1 MQLKLGRRIRSSKFL
16 YRKAGLAV
24 IFAALCGIA
33 FSATCH
39 AQASQEEQGAEI
51 TPQAKKPNKKGRDPR
66 AIGLLQLSPN
76 GKTTL
81 IPIAILMDGKFYDAS
96 AYKATPVPMVLESGT
111 VYEAMRTG
119 QPVGLFT
126 VNGAMH
132 SKDPASQ
139 NPWIGT
145 GSFLATGAEAPKGR
159 RKAENVPLGLDEK
172 DAPPRLNRGG
182 GTAASK
188 GSGPREPVATQSPAS
203 AGSGG
208 TSPAGAPTDKPRE
221 AKAPSSSAPSSDG
234 PPQTGQTGSK
244 QGETSPSGEQ
254 TAPTNGAKANEQNP
268 ANQPSVG
275 QAGKPPEQTSHP
287 TLRRGKPT
295 QPLPDDDQSK
305 SANDDA
311 TTKGA
316 AAAKQSGG
324 ANNVGAKN
332 TAELVPAISDV
343 AGPDPQSYTFD
354 WPKDREE
361 QRRKQMVAL
370 AASEIR
376 AYLAT
381 QAKGQIGNASEGK
394 QTPATVHKTT
404 TKQAQPV
411 IEKVQLRAFDLWGN
425 SDPILIMSA
434 EAHLPSASRSPTAKE
449 SWKEDA
455 TATAPDSANSYTIT
469 LVAKTDIY
477 GNLRKLYSGVTDKYH
492 LDVTPQL
499 ELIDA
504 VDADGDGRGE
514 LLFRETSDAGT
525 GYVIYRATADT
536 LWKMFDSLTQE

>member
-1 MQLKLGRRIRSSKFL
+1 MKLKLGRRNRSSKFL

-24 IFAALCGIA
+24 IFAALWGIA
-33 FSATCH
+33 FSSTCR

-51 TPQAKKPNKKGRDPR
+51 APQAKKPKKKGRDPR
-66 AIGLLQLSPN
+66 AIGLLQLLPN

-111 VYEAMRTG
+111 VYEAIRTG
-119 QPVGLFT
+119 KSVGLFT
-126 VNGAMH
+126 VNGAGH

-139 NPWIGT
+139 IPWIGT
-145 GSFLATGAEAPKGR
+145 GSFLATGAEAPKGN

-172 DAPPRLNRGG
+172 DAPPRLSRGG
-182 GTAASK
+182 GTDASK
-188 GSGPREPVATQSPAS
+188 GSAPSEPAPTQSPAS

-208 TSPAGAPTDKPRE
+208 TSPAGASTDKPAE
-221 AKAPSSSAPSSDG
+221 TQPPSSSAPASDR
-234 PPQTGQTGSK
+234 PPQTAQTGSK

-254 TAPTNGAKANEQNP
+254 TTPTNGAKANEQKPGNR
-268 ANQPSVG
+268 PSVG
-275 QAGKPPEQTSHP
+275 QSGKPPEETGHP

-305 SANDDA
+305 SANDA
-311 TTKGA
+311 TTKGGVA
-316 AAAKQSGG
+316 ATESGG
-324 ANNVGAKN
+324 GKNVGAEN

-343 AGPDPQSYTFD
+343 SGPDPQSYAFD
-354 WPKDREE
+354 WPKGREE
-361 QRRKQMVAL
+361 ERRKQMVAL

-376 AYLAT
+376 TYLAT
-381 QAKGQIGNASEGK
+381 QAKKQIGNASEGK

-404 TKQAQPV
+404 AKQAQPV

-434 EAHLPSASRSPTAKE
+434 EAHLPSASRSPAAKE

-455 TATAPDSANSYTIT
+455 TATAPDSATSYTIT

-492 LDVTPQL
+492 LDVTPKL

-536 LWKMFDSLTQE
+536 LWKIFDSLNQQ

>member
-1 MQLKLGRRIRSSKFL
+1 VKLKLGRRIRLSKFL

-24 IFAALCGIA
+24 IFAALWGIA
-33 FSATCH
+33 FSATCR

-51 TPQAKKPNKKGRDPR
+51 APQAKKPKKKGRDPR
-66 AIGLLQLSPN
+66 AIGLLQLLPN

-111 VYEAMRTG
+111 VYEAIRTG
-119 QPVGLFT
+119 KSVGLFT
-126 VNGAMH
+126 VTGAGH

-145 GSFLATGAEAPKGR
+145 GSFLATGAEAPKGS

-172 DAPPRLNRGG
+172 DAPPRLSRGG
-182 GTAASK
+182 GTEASK
-188 GSGPREPVATQSPAS
+188 GSAPTEPAATQSPAS

-208 TSPAGAPTDKPRE
+208 TSPAGASTDKPAG
-221 AKAPSSSAPSSDG
+221 AKPPSSSAPGSDR
-234 PPQTGQTGSK
+234 PPQTAQTGSK

-254 TAPTNGAKANEQNP
+254 TTPTNGAKANEQKP
-268 ANQPSVG
+268 GNQPSVG
-275 QAGKPPEQTSHP
+275 QSGKPPEQTGHP

-305 SANDDA
+305 SANDA
-311 TTKGA
+311 ATKGGVA
-316 AAAKQSGG
+316 ATESGDAK
-324 ANNVGAKN
+324 NVGAQN

-343 AGPDPQSYTFD
+343 SGPDPQSYAFD
-354 WPKDREE
+354 WPKGREE
-361 QRRKQMVAL
+361 ERRKQMVAL

-381 QAKGQIGNASEGK
+381 QAKKQIGSASESK

-404 TKQAQPV
+404 AKQAQPV

-434 EAHLPSASRSPTAKE
+434 EAHLPPASRSPAAKE

-455 TATAPDSANSYTIT
+455 TATAPDSASSYTIT

-492 LDVTPQL
+492 LDVTPKL

-536 LWKMFDSLTQE
+536 LWKMFDSLNQE

>member
-1 MQLKLGRRIRSSKFL
+1 MKLNLGRRIRSSKFL

-24 IFAALCGIA
+24 IFAALWGIA

-39 AQASQEEQGAEI
+39 GQASPEEQGAEI
-51 TPQAKKPNKKGRDPR
+51 TPQAKKPKKKGRDPR
-66 AIGLLQLSPN
+66 AIGLLQLPRN

-81 IPIAILMDGKFYDAS
+81 IPIAILMDGRFYDAS

-119 QPVGLFT
+119 KSVGLFT

-172 DAPPRLNRGG
+172 DAPPRLSRGG
-182 GTAASK
+182 GTDASK
-188 GSGPREPVATQSPAS
+188 ESAPSEPALTQSPAS

-208 TSPAGAPTDKPRE
+208 TSPAGAPTDKPAE
-221 AKAPSSSAPSSDG
+221 AKLPSSSAPGSDG
-234 PPQTGQTGSK
+234 RPQTGQTGSK

-254 TAPTNGAKANEQNP
+254 TTPTNGAKANEQDP
-268 ANQPSVG
+268 GNQPPVG
-275 QAGKPPEQTSHP
+275 QSSKPSEETGQPR
-287 TLRRGKPT
+287 LRRGKPT
-295 QPLPDDDQSK
+295 PPLADDDQSK
-305 SANDDA
+305 SANDA
-311 TTKGA
+311 TTKGG
-316 AAAKQSGG
+316 AAAKQSDG
-324 ANNVGAKN
+324 ANNMGAKN

-343 AGPDPQSYTFD
+343 AGPDPQSYAFD
-354 WPKDREE
+354 WPKGREE
-361 QRRKQMVAL
+361 EARKQMVAL

-381 QAKGQIGNASEGK
+381 QAKEQIGNASESRK
-394 QTPATVHKTT
+394 TPATVHKTT

-411 IEKVQLRAFDLWGN
+411 MEKVQLRAFDLWGN

-455 TATAPDSANSYTIT
+455 TATSPDSATSYTIT

-492 LDVTPQL
+492 LDVIPKL

-536 LWKMFDSLTQE
+536 LWKMFDSLNQE

>member
-1 MQLKLGRRIRSSKFL
+1 
-16 YRKAGLAV
+16 LAV
-24 IFAALCGIA
+24 IFAALWGIA
-33 FSATCH
+33 FSATCR

-51 TPQAKKPNKKGRDPR
+51 APQAKKPKKKGRDPR
-66 AIGLLQLSPN
+66 AIGLLQLLPN

-111 VYEAMRTG
+111 VYEAIRTG
-119 QPVGLFT
+119 KSVGLFT
-126 VNGAMH
+126 VNGAGH

-139 NPWIGT
+139 IPWIGT
-145 GSFLATGAEAPKGR
+145 GSFLATGAEAPKGS

-172 DAPPRLNRGG
+172 DAPPRLSRGG
-182 GTAASK
+182 GTDAPK
-188 GSGPREPVATQSPAS
+188 GSAPSEPAPTQSPAS

-208 TSPAGAPTDKPRE
+208 TSPAGASTDKPAE
-221 AKAPSSSAPSSDG
+221 TEPPSSSAPASDR
-234 PPQTGQTGSK
+234 PPQTAQTGSK

-254 TAPTNGAKANEQNP
+254 TTPTNGAKANEQKP
-268 ANQPSVG
+268 GNQPSGG
-275 QAGKPPEQTSHP
+275 QSGKPPEETGHP

-305 SANDDA
+305 SANDA
-311 TTKGA
+311 TTKGGVA
-316 AAAKQSGG
+316 ATESGG
-324 ANNVGAKN
+324 GKNVGAQN

-343 AGPDPQSYTFD
+343 SGPDPQSYAFD
-354 WPKDREE
+354 WPKGREE
-361 QRRKQMVAL
+361 ERRKQMVAL

-381 QAKGQIGNASEGK
+381 QAKKQIGNASEGK

-404 TKQAQPV
+404 AKQAQPV

-425 SDPILIMSA
+425 SDPILIMSG
-434 EAHLPSASRSPTAKE
+434 EAHLPSASRSPAAKQ

-455 TATAPDSANSYTIT
+455 TATAPDSATSYTIT

-492 LDVTPQL
+492 LDVTPKL

-514 LLFRETSDAGT
+514 LLFREISDAGT

-536 LWKMFDSLTQE
+536 LWKIFDSLNQE

>member
-1 MQLKLGRRIRSSKFL
+1 MKLKLGRRIRPSKFL

-24 IFAALCGIA
+24 IFAALWGIA
-33 FSATCH
+33 FSETCH

-51 TPQAKKPNKKGRDPR
+51 TPQAKKPKKKGRDPR
-66 AIGLLQLSPN
+66 AIGLLQLPAN

-111 VYEAMRTG
+111 VYEAMRAG
-119 QPVGLFT
+119 KSVGLFT

-145 GSFLATGAEAPKGR
+145 GSFLATGAEAPKGS
-159 RKAENVPLGLDEK
+159 RKAENVPLGMDEK
-172 DAPPRLNRGG
+172 DAPPRLSRGG
-182 GTAASK
+182 GTDASK
-188 GSGPREPVATQSPAS
+188 GSAPREPAATQSPAS
-203 AGSGG
+203 AGSG
-208 TSPAGAPTDKPRE
+208 TNPAGAPTDKPAE
-221 AKAPSSSAPSSDG
+221 AKPPSSSAPGTDG
-234 PPQTGQTGSK
+234 PPQTGRTGSK
-244 QGETSPSGEQ
+244 QGETSPSGQ
-254 TAPTNGAKANEQNP
+254 RTTPTNGGKANEQNP
-268 ANQPSVG
+268 ANPPSVE
-275 QAGKPPEQTSHP
+275 QSGKPPEQTGHP

-305 SANDDA
+305 SANEA
-311 TTKGA
+311 TTKGG

-343 AGPDPQSYTFD
+343 GGPDPQTYTFD
-354 WPKDREE
+354 WPKDREQE
-361 QRRKQMVAL
+361 RRKQMVAL
-370 AASEIR
+370 ATSEIR

-381 QAKGQIGNASEGK
+381 QAKKQIGNASEGK
-394 QTPATVHKTT
+394 QTPATVQKTT
-404 TKQAQPV
+404 TKRAQPV

-434 EAHLPSASRSPTAKE
+434 EAHLPSASRNPTTQE

-455 TATAPDSANSYTIT
+455 TATGPDSAASYTIT

-492 LDVTPQL
+492 LDVTPKL

-536 LWKMFDSLTQE
+536 LWKMFDSLNQE

>member
-1 MQLKLGRRIRSSKFL
+1 VKLKLARRNRSSKFL

-24 IFAALCGIA
+24 IFAALWGIA
-33 FSATCH
+33 FSATCR

-51 TPQAKKPNKKGRDPR
+51 APQAKKPKKKGRDPR
-66 AIGLLQLSPN
+66 AIGLLQLLPN

-111 VYEAMRTG
+111 VYEAIRTG
-119 QPVGLFT
+119 KSVGLFT
-126 VNGAMH
+126 VNGAGH

-139 NPWIGT
+139 IPWIGT
-145 GSFLATGAEAPKGR
+145 GSFLATGAEAPKGS

-172 DAPPRLNRGG
+172 DAPPRLSRGG
-182 GTAASK
+182 GTDAPK
-188 GSGPREPVATQSPAS
+188 GSAPSEPAPTQSPAS

-208 TSPAGAPTDKPRE
+208 TSPAGASTDKPAE
-221 AKAPSSSAPSSDG
+221 TEPPSSSAPASDR
-234 PPQTGQTGSK
+234 PPQTAQTGSK

-254 TAPTNGAKANEQNP
+254 TTPTNGAKANEQKP
-268 ANQPSVG
+268 GNQPSGG
-275 QAGKPPEQTSHP
+275 QSGKPPEETGHP

-305 SANDDA
+305 SANDA
-311 TTKGA
+311 TTKGGVA
-316 AAAKQSGG
+316 ATESGG
-324 ANNVGAKN
+324 GKNVGAQN

-343 AGPDPQSYTFD
+343 SGPDPQSYAFD
-354 WPKDREE
+354 WPKGREE
-361 QRRKQMVAL
+361 ERRKQMVAL

-381 QAKGQIGNASEGK
+381 QAKKQIGNASEGK

-404 TKQAQPV
+404 AKQAQPV

-434 EAHLPSASRSPTAKE
+434 EAHLPSASRSPAAKQ

-455 TATAPDSANSYTIT
+455 TATAPDSATSYTIT
-469 LVAKTDIY
+469 LIAKTDIY
-477 GNLRKLYSGVTDKYH
+477 GNLLKLYSGVTDKYH
-492 LDVTPQL
+492 LDVTPKL

-536 LWKMFDSLTQE
+536 LWKIFDSLNQE

>member
-1 MQLKLGRRIRSSKFL
+1 MKLKLGIRIRSSKFL

-24 IFAALCGIA
+24 IFGALWGIA
-33 FSATCH
+33 FSATCQ

-51 TPQAKKPNKKGRDPR
+51 TPQAQKAKKKGRDPR
-66 AIGLLQLSPN
+66 AIGLLQLPAN

-111 VYEAMRTG
+111 VYEAMRAG
-119 QPVGLFT
+119 KSVGLFT
-126 VNGAMH
+126 VNGALH

-145 GSFLATGAEAPKGR
+145 GSFLATGAEAPKGK

-172 DAPPRLNRGG
+172 DAPPRLSRGG
-182 GTAASK
+182 GSDASK
-188 GSGPREPVATQSPAS
+188 GSAPSEPAATQSPAS
-203 AGSGG
+203 SGPG
-208 TSPAGAPTDKPRE
+208 VTSPAGTPTDKPAE
-221 AKAPSSSAPSSDG
+221 VQLPASTAPGSDG

-244 QGETSPSGEQ
+244 QGESSPSGEQ
-254 TAPTNGAKANEQNP
+254 TTPTNGAKANEPNP
-268 ANQPSVG
+268 GNQPPVG
-275 QAGKPPEQTSHP
+275 QSGKPPEEAGHP
-287 TLRRGKPT
+287 ILRRGKPT
-295 QPLPDDDQSK
+295 QPLPDDDPSK
-305 SANDDA
+305 SANDA
-311 TTKGA
+311 TTKA
-316 AAAKQSGG
+316 SAAAKASDG
-324 ANNVGAKN
+324 ANKVGAKN
-332 TAELVPAISDV
+332 TAELLPAISDV
-343 AGPDPQSYTFD
+343 AGPDPQSYAFD
-354 WPKDREE
+354 WPKGREE
-361 QRRKQMVAL
+361 EQRKQMVAL

-376 AYLAT
+376 GYLAT
-381 QAKGQIGNASEGK
+381 QAKEQIGSATEGRK
-394 QTPATVHKTT
+394 TPATVHKTT
-404 TKQAQPV
+404 PKPAPPV
-411 IEKVQLRAFDLWGN
+411 MEKVQLRAFDLWGN

-434 EAHLPSASRSPTAKE
+434 EAHLPSSSRSPSAKE

-455 TATAPDSANSYTIT
+455 TATAPDSAPSYTIT

-492 LDVTPQL
+492 LDVIPRL

-536 LWKMFDSLTQE
+536 LWKMFDSLNQE

>member
-1 MQLKLGRRIRSSKFL
+1 VKLNLGRRIRSSKFL

-24 IFAALCGIA
+24 IFALWGIA

-39 AQASQEEQGAEI
+39 GQASPEEQSAEI
-51 TPQAKKPNKKGRDPR
+51 TPQAKKPKKKGRDPR
-66 AIGLLQLSPN
+66 AIGLLQLLPN

-119 QPVGLFT
+119 ESVGLFT
-126 VNGAMH
+126 VSGAMH

-145 GSFLATGAEAPKGR
+145 GSFLPTGAEAPKGG

-172 DAPPRLNRGG
+172 DAPPRLSRGG
-182 GTAASK
+182 GTDASK
-188 GSGPREPVATQSPAS
+188 GSAPSEPAATQSPAS

-208 TSPAGAPTDKPRE
+208 TSPAGGPTDKPR
-221 AKAPSSSAPSSDG
+221 AKAPSSSAAGSDG

-244 QGETSPSGEQ
+244 QGEASPAGEP
-254 TAPTNGAKANEQNP
+254 TTPTNSAKANDESRGG
-268 ANQPSVG
+268 QPSVG
-275 QAGKPPEQTSHP
+275 QSGKPPEETDHP

-295 QPLPDDDQSK
+295 QPLPDDDQGK
-305 SANDDA
+305 SANDRPA
-311 TTKGA
+311 KAGV
-316 AAAKQSGG
+316 AAKQSGG
-324 ANNVGAKN
+324 PKNVDTPN

-343 AGPDPQSYTFD
+343 AGPDPHSYAFD
-354 WPKDREE
+354 WPEGREE
-361 QRRKQMVAL
+361 ERRKQMVAL
-370 AASEIR
+370 AASEIH
-376 AYLAT
+376 AYLAK
-381 QAKGQIGNASEGK
+381 QGKEQIGNPSAGK
-394 QTPATVHKTT
+394 QTPATVHKMT
-404 TKQAQPV
+404 TKQVQPV
-411 IEKVQLRAFDLWGN
+411 MEKVQLRAFDLWGN
-425 SDPILIMSA
+425 NDPILIMSA
-434 EAHLPSASRSPTAKE
+434 EAHLPSASRSPTVKQ

-455 TATAPDSANSYTIT
+455 TAAAPDSGISYTIT

-499 ELIDA
+499 QLIDA

-536 LWKMFDSLTQE
+536 LWKMFDSFNQE

>member
-1 MQLKLGRRIRSSKFL
+1 
-16 YRKAGLAV
+16 LAV
-24 IFAALCGIA
+24 IFAVLWGIG

-51 TPQAKKPNKKGRDPR
+51 TPQAKKPKKKGRDPR
-66 AIGLLQLSPN
+66 AIGLLQLPPN

-81 IPIAILMDGKFYDAS
+81 IPIAILIDGKFYDAS
-96 AYKATPVPMVLESGT
+96 AYKATPVPLVLESGT

-119 QPVGLFT
+119 KSVGLFT

-172 DAPPRLNRGG
+172 DAPPRLSRGG
-182 GTAASK
+182 GTDASK
-188 GSGPREPVATQSPAS
+188 GSAPSESAATQSPAAP
-203 AGSGG
+203 AGSAG
-208 TSPAGAPTDKPRE
+208 TSPAGAPTDKPAE
-221 AKAPSSSAPSSDG
+221 AKPPSSSAPGSEG
-234 PPQTGQTGSK
+234 PPPTGQTGSK
-244 QGETSPSGEQ
+244 QGETSPEQ
-254 TAPTNGAKANEQNP
+254 TTPTNGTKANEQNP
-268 ANQPSVG
+268 GNHPSVG
-275 QAGKPPEQTSHP
+275 QSGKPPEETGHP

-305 SANDDA
+305 LANDA
-311 TTKGA
+311 RSKEGA
-316 AAAKQSGG
+316 AAKPSGG
-324 ANNVGAKN
+324 AKNLSAKN

-343 AGPDPQSYTFD
+343 AGPDPQSYAFD

-361 QRRKQMVAL
+361 ERRKQMLAL

-381 QAKGQIGNASEGK
+381 QAKEQIGNASQGK
-394 QTPATVHKTT
+394 QTPARVHKTT
-404 TKQAQPV
+404 TKQVQPV

-434 EAHLPSASRSPTAKE
+434 EAHLPSTSRSPTAKE
-449 SWKEDA
+449 SWQEDA
-455 TATAPDSANSYTIT
+455 TATAPDSTTSCTIT

-477 GNLRKLYSGVTDKYH
+477 GDLRKLYSGVADKYH
-492 LDVTPQL
+492 LDVTPKL

-536 LWKMFDSLTQE
+536 LWKMFDSLHQE

>member
-1 MQLKLGRRIRSSKFL
+1 VKLKSGRTIRSSKFL

-24 IFAALCGIA
+24 IFAALWGIA

-51 TPQAKKPNKKGRDPR
+51 APQAKKPKKKGRDPR
-66 AIGLLQLSPN
+66 AIGLLQLLPN

-96 AYKATPVPMVLESGT
+96 AYKAAPVPMVLESGT
-111 VYEAMRTG
+111 VYEAIRTG
-119 QPVGLFT
+119 QSVGLFT

-132 SKDPASQ
+132 SNDPASQ

-145 GSFLATGAEAPKGR
+145 GSFLAAGAEAPKGS

-172 DAPPRLNRGG
+172 DAPPRLSRGG
-182 GTAASK
+182 GTDRSK
-188 GSGPREPVATQSPAS
+188 GSAPTEPAATQSPAS

-208 TSPAGAPTDKPRE
+208 TSPAGAPTDKPQE
-221 AKAPSSSAPSSDG
+221 AKPPASSAPGSER
-234 PPQTGQTGSK
+234 PPQTAPTGS
-244 QGETSPSGEQ
+244 QPGETSPSGEQ
-254 TAPTNGAKANEQNP
+254 TTRTNGAQANEQKP
-268 ANQPSVG
+268 GNQPAVG
-275 QAGKPPEQTSHP
+275 QSGKPPEEPAHP
-287 TLRRGKPT
+287 SLRRGKPT

-305 SANDDA
+305 SANDA
-311 TTKGA
+311 TTKGGVA
-316 AAAKQSGG
+316 ANESGG
-324 ANNVGAKN
+324 AKNVGAQN
-332 TAELVPAISDV
+332 PAELVPAISDV
-343 AGPDPQSYTFD
+343 AGPDPQSYAFD
-354 WPKDREE
+354 WPKGREE
-361 QRRKQMVAL
+361 ERRKQMVAL
-370 AASEIR
+370 AAGEIR

-381 QAKGQIGNASEGK
+381 QAKKQIGNAAQGK

-404 TKQAQPV
+404 AKQAQPV

-434 EAHLPSASRSPTAKE
+434 EAHLLSASRSPAAKQ

-455 TATAPDSANSYTIT
+455 TATSPDSATSYTIT
-469 LVAKTDIY
+469 LVARADIY

-492 LDVTPQL
+492 LDVTPKL

-536 LWKMFDSLTQE
+536 LWKMFDSLNQE

>member
-1 MQLKLGRRIRSSKFL
+1 MKLKLGRRISSSKFL

-24 IFAALCGIA
+24 IFAALWGIA
-33 FSATCH
+33 LSATCH

-51 TPQAKKPNKKGRDPR
+51 APQAKKPKKKGRDPR
-66 AIGLLQLSPN
+66 AIGLLQLLPN

-81 IPIAILMDGKFYDAS
+81 IPIAILIDGKFYDAS

-119 QPVGLFT
+119 KSVGLFT
-126 VNGAMH
+126 VNGAGH

-139 NPWIGT
+139 NPWIGI
-145 GSFLATGAEAPKGR
+145 GSFLATGAEAPKGS

-172 DAPPRLNRGG
+172 DAPPRLSRGG
-182 GTAASK
+182 GADASK
-188 GSGPREPVATQSPAS
+188 GSAPTEPAATQSPAS
-203 AGSGG
+203 DGSGG
-208 TSPAGAPTDKPRE
+208 TSPAGASADKPRG
-221 AKAPSSSAPSSDG
+221 AQPPASSAPASDR
-234 PPQTGQTGSK
+234 PPQTAQTGSK
-244 QGETSPSGEQ
+244 QGETSPSDGQ
-254 TAPTNGAKANEQNP
+254 TAPTNGAKANEQKP
-268 ANQPSVG
+268 GNQPSVG
-275 QAGKPPEQTSHP
+275 QSGKPPEEASHP

-305 SANDDA
+305 SANDAKTQGGVAA
-311 TTKGA
+311 TE
-316 AAAKQSGG
+316 SGG
-324 ANNVGAKN
+324 AKNVGTQN
-332 TAELVPAISDV
+332 TADLVPAISDV
-343 AGPDPQSYTFD
+343 SGPDPQSYAFD
-354 WPKDREE
+354 WPKGREE
-361 QRRKQMVAL
+361 ERRQQMVAL

-381 QAKGQIGNASEGK
+381 QAKKQIGNASESK
-394 QTPATVHKTT
+394 HAPATVHKTT
-404 TKQAQPV
+404 AKQAQPV

-434 EAHLPSASRSPTAKE
+434 EAHLPSASKSPAAKQ

-455 TATAPDSANSYTIT
+455 TAPAPDSATSYTIT

-492 LDVTPQL
+492 LDLTPKL

-536 LWKMFDSLTQE
+536 LWKMFDSLNQE

>member
-1 MQLKLGRRIRSSKFL
+1 
-16 YRKAGLAV
+16 LAV

-39 AQASQEEQGAEI
+39 GQASQQEQGAEI
-51 TPQAKKPNKKGRDPR
+51 TPQAKQPKKKGRDPR
-66 AIGLLQLSPN
+66 AIGLLQLPPN

-119 QPVGLFT
+119 KSVGLFT

-145 GSFLATGAEAPKGR
+145 GSFLPTGAEAPKGR

-172 DAPPRLNRGG
+172 DAPPRLSRGG
-182 GTAASK
+182 GTDASK
-188 GSGPREPVATQSPAS
+188 GSAPSEPAATQSPAS
-203 AGSGG
+203 AGSGK
-208 TSPAGAPTDKPRE
+208 SPAGAPTDKPRE
-221 AKAPSSSAPSSDG
+221 AKPPSSSAPGSDA

-244 QGETSPSGEQ
+244 QGEASPSGEP
-254 TAPTNGAKANEQNP
+254 TTPTNGAKANEQN
-268 ANQPSVG
+268 AGNQPSVG
-275 QAGKPPEQTSHP
+275 QSGKPPEETGHP

-305 SANDDA
+305 SANDA
-311 TTKGA
+311 PAQGG

-324 ANNVGAKN
+324 AKNVGAKN

-343 AGPDPQSYTFD
+343 AGPDPQSYAFD
-354 WPKDREE
+354 WPEGREQE
-361 QRRKQMVAL
+361 RHKQMVAL
-370 AASEIR
+370 AATEIR

-381 QAKGQIGNASEGK
+381 QAKGQIGNASEGR

-404 TKQAQPV
+404 TKPVQPV
-411 IEKVQLRAFDLWGN
+411 LEKVQLRAFDLWGN
-425 SDPILIMSA
+425 NDPILIMSA
-434 EAHLPSASRSPTAKE
+434 EAHLPSASRSPTARQ

-455 TATAPDSANSYTIT
+455 TATAPDSATSYTIT

-536 LWKMFDSLTQE
+536 LWKMFDSLNQE

>member
-1 MQLKLGRRIRSSKFL
+1 MKMKLGRRIRSSKFL

-24 IFAALCGIA
+24 IFGALWGIA

-51 TPQAKKPNKKGRDPR
+51 TPQAQKAKKKGRDPR
-66 AIGLLQLSPN
+66 AIALLQLPPN

-81 IPIAILMDGKFYDAS
+81 IPIAILIDGKFYDAS
-96 AYKATPVPMVLESGT
+96 AYKATPVPMLLESGT

-119 QPVGLFT
+119 KSVGLFT

-139 NPWIGT
+139 NPWLGT

-172 DAPPRLNRGG
+172 DAPPRLSRGG
-182 GTAASK
+182 GTDASK
-188 GSGPREPVATQSPAS
+188 GSAPNEPALTQSPAS

-208 TSPAGAPTDKPRE
+208 TSPAGAPTDKPAE
-221 AKAPSSSAPSSDG
+221 AKLPSSSAPGSDG

-254 TAPTNGAKANEQNP
+254 TTPTNGAKANEQNP
-268 ANQPSVG
+268 GNQPPVG
-275 QAGKPPEQTSHP
+275 QSGKPSEETGQPR
-287 TLRRGKPT
+287 LRRGKPT
-295 QPLPDDDQSK
+295 PPLPDDDQSK
-305 SANDDA
+305 SRNDA
-311 TTKGA
+311 TTKGG
-316 AAAKQSGG
+316 AAAKQSEG
-324 ANNVGAKN
+324 ANNVGAKD

-343 AGPDPQSYTFD
+343 AGPDPQSYAFD
-354 WPKDREE
+354 WPKGREE
-361 QRRKQMVAL
+361 EQRKQMVAL

-381 QAKGQIGNASEGK
+381 RAKEQIGNASESRK
-394 QTPATVHKTT
+394 TPATVHKTT

-411 IEKVQLRAFDLWGN
+411 MEKVQLRAFDLWGN

-455 TATAPDSANSYTIT
+455 TATAPDSATSYTIT

-492 LDVTPQL
+492 LDVIPKL

-536 LWKMFDSLTQE
+536 LWKMFDSLNQE

>member
-1 MQLKLGRRIRSSKFL
+1 VKLKFARRISSSKFL

-24 IFAALCGIA
+24 IFAALWGIA

-51 TPQAKKPNKKGRDPR
+51 APQAKKPKKKGRDPR
-66 AIGLLQLSPN
+66 AIGLLQLLPN

-111 VYEAMRTG
+111 VYEAIRTG
-119 QPVGLFT
+119 KSVGLFT
-126 VNGAMH
+126 VNGAGH

-145 GSFLATGAEAPKGR
+145 GSFLASGAEAPKGS

-172 DAPPRLNRGG
+172 DAPPRLSRGG
-182 GTAASK
+182 GTDASK
-188 GSGPREPVATQSPAS
+188 GSAPTEPAATQSPAS

-208 TSPAGAPTDKPRE
+208 TSPAGASTDKPAG
-221 AKAPSSSAPSSDG
+221 AKPPASSAPASDR
-234 PPQTGQTGSK
+234 PPQTAQTGSK
-244 QGETSPSGEQ
+244 QGETSPSG
-254 TAPTNGAKANEQNP
+254 TTPTNGAKANEQKSG
-268 ANQPSVG
+268 NQPSVE
-275 QAGKPPEQTSHP
+275 QSGKPPEQTSHP

-305 SANDDA
+305 SANDA
-311 TTKGA
+311 TTKGSVA
-316 AAAKQSGG
+316 ATESGG
-324 ANNVGAKN
+324 ANNVGTQN

-343 AGPDPQSYTFD
+343 SGPDPQSYAFD
-354 WPKDREE
+354 WPKGREE
-361 QRRKQMVAL
+361 EQRKQMVAL

-381 QAKGQIGNASEGK
+381 QAKKQIGNASESK
-394 QTPATVHKTT
+394 RAPATVHKTT
-404 TKQAQPV
+404 AKQAQPV

-434 EAHLPSASRSPTAKE
+434 EAHLPSASRSPAAKQ

-455 TATAPDSANSYTIT
+455 TATAPDSATSYTIT

-492 LDVTPQL
+492 LDVTPKL

-536 LWKMFDSLTQE
+536 LWKIFDSLQK

>member
-1 MQLKLGRRIRSSKFL
+1 MKMKLGRRIRSSKFL

-24 IFAALCGIA
+24 IFGALWGIA

-51 TPQAKKPNKKGRDPR
+51 TPQAQKAKKKGRDPR
-66 AIGLLQLSPN
+66 AIALLQLPPN

-81 IPIAILMDGKFYDAS
+81 IPIAILIDGKFYDAS
-96 AYKATPVPMVLESGT
+96 AYKATPVPMLLESGT

-119 QPVGLFT
+119 KSVGLFT

-139 NPWIGT
+139 NPWLGT

-172 DAPPRLNRGG
+172 DAPPRLSRGG
-182 GTAASK
+182 GTDASK
-188 GSGPREPVATQSPAS
+188 GSAPNEPALTQSPAS

-208 TSPAGAPTDKPRE
+208 TSPAGAPTDKPAE
-221 AKAPSSSAPSSDG
+221 AKLPSSSAPGSDG

-244 QGETSPSGEQ
+244 QGETSPSVEQ
-254 TAPTNGAKANEQNP
+254 TTPTNGAKANEQNP
-268 ANQPSVG
+268 GNQPPVG
-275 QAGKPPEQTSHP
+275 QSGKPSEETGQPR
-287 TLRRGKPT
+287 LRRGKPT
-295 QPLPDDDQSK
+295 PPLPDDDQSK
-305 SANDDA
+305 SRNDA
-311 TTKGA
+311 TTKGG
-316 AAAKQSGG
+316 AAAKQSEG
-324 ANNVGAKN
+324 ANNVGAKD

-343 AGPDPQSYTFD
+343 AGPDPQSYAFD
-354 WPKDREE
+354 WPKGREE
-361 QRRKQMVAL
+361 EQRKQMVAL

-381 QAKGQIGNASEGK
+381 RAKEQIGNASESRK
-394 QTPATVHKTT
+394 TPATVHKTT

-411 IEKVQLRAFDLWGN
+411 MEKVQLRAFDLWGN

-434 EAHLPSASRSPTAKE
+434 EAHLPSASRRPTAKE

-455 TATAPDSANSYTIT
+455 TATAPDSATSYTIT

-492 LDVTPQL
+492 LDVIPKL

-536 LWKMFDSLTQE
+536 LWKMFDSLNQE

>member
-1 MQLKLGRRIRSSKFL
+1 MKLKLGRKIRSPKFL

-24 IFAALCGIA
+24 IFGALWGIA

-51 TPQAKKPNKKGRDPR
+51 TPQAKKAKKKGRDPR
-66 AIGLLQLSPN
+66 AIALLQLPPN

-81 IPIAILMDGKFYDAS
+81 IPIAILIDGKFYDAS

-119 QPVGLFT
+119 KSVGLFT

-145 GSFLATGAEAPKGR
+145 GSFLATGSEAPKGS

-172 DAPPRLNRGG
+172 DAPPRLSRGG
-182 GTAASK
+182 GTGASK
-188 GSGPREPVATQSPAS
+188 GSAPREPAATQSPAS
-203 AGSGG
+203 AGSG
-208 TSPAGAPTDKPRE
+208 TSPAAAPTDKPAE
-221 AKAPSSSAPSSDG
+221 AKPPSSSAPGTDG

-244 QGETSPSGEQ
+244 QGETSPSGQ
-254 TAPTNGAKANEQNP
+254 HTTPTNGGKANEQNP
-268 ANQPSVG
+268 ANPPSVE
-275 QAGKPPEQTSHP
+275 QSGKPPEQTGHP

-305 SANDDA
+305 SANDA
-311 TTKGA
+311 TTKGG

-343 AGPDPQSYTFD
+343 AGPDPQSYAFD
-354 WPKDREE
+354 WPKGREE
-361 QRRKQMVAL
+361 ERRKQMVAL

-381 QAKGQIGNASEGK
+381 QAKEQIGNASEGK
-394 QTPATVHKTT
+394 QTPATVQKTT
-404 TKQAQPV
+404 TKRAQPV
-411 IEKVQLRAFDLWGN
+411 IEKVQFRAFDLWGN

-434 EAHLPSASRSPTAKE
+434 EAHLPSASTA
-449 SWKEDA
+449 SM
-455 TATAPDSANSYTIT
+455 SS
-469 LVAKTDIY
+469 
-477 GNLRKLYSGVTDKYH
+477 NLG
-492 LDVTPQL
+492 
-499 ELIDA
+499 
-504 VDADGDGRGE
+504 
-514 LLFRETSDAGT
+514 FTS
-525 GYVIYRATADT
+525 
-536 LWKMFDSLTQE
+536 K

>member
-1 MQLKLGRRIRSSKFL
+1 VKLKLARRNRSSKFL

-24 IFAALCGIA
+24 IFAALWGIA
-33 FSATCH
+33 FSATCR

-51 TPQAKKPNKKGRDPR
+51 APQAKKPKKKGRDPR
-66 AIGLLQLSPN
+66 AIGLLQLLPN

-111 VYEAMRTG
+111 VYEAIRTG
-119 QPVGLFT
+119 KSVGLFT
-126 VNGAMH
+126 VNGAGH

-139 NPWIGT
+139 IPWIGT
-145 GSFLATGAEAPKGR
+145 GSFLATGAEAPKGS

-172 DAPPRLNRGG
+172 DAPPRLSRGG
-182 GTAASK
+182 GTDAPK
-188 GSGPREPVATQSPAS
+188 GSAPSEPAPTQSPAS

-208 TSPAGAPTDKPRE
+208 TSPAGASTDKPAE
-221 AKAPSSSAPSSDG
+221 TEPPSSSAPASDR
-234 PPQTGQTGSK
+234 PPQTAQTGSK

-254 TAPTNGAKANEQNP
+254 TTPTNGAKANEQKP
-268 ANQPSVG
+268 GNQPSGG
-275 QAGKPPEQTSHP
+275 QSGKPPEETGHP

-305 SANDDA
+305 SANDA
-311 TTKGA
+311 TTKGGVA
-316 AAAKQSGG
+316 ATESGG
-324 ANNVGAKN
+324 GKNVGAQN

-343 AGPDPQSYTFD
+343 SGPDPQSYAFD
-354 WPKDREE
+354 WPKGREE
-361 QRRKQMVAL
+361 ERRKQMVAL

-381 QAKGQIGNASEGK
+381 QAKKQIGNASEGK

-404 TKQAQPV
+404 AKQAQPV

-434 EAHLPSASRSPTAKE
+434 EAHLPSASRSPAAKQ

-455 TATAPDSANSYTIT
+455 TATAPDSATSYTIT
-469 LVAKTDIY
+469 LIAKTDIY

-492 LDVTPQL
+492 LDVTPKL

-536 LWKMFDSLTQE
+536 LWKIFDSLNQE

>member
-1 MQLKLGRRIRSSKFL
+1 VKLTLGRRIRSSKFL

-24 IFAALCGIA
+24 IFATFLGVA

-51 TPQAKKPNKKGRDPR
+51 TPQAKKPKKKGRDPR
-66 AIGLLQLSPN
+66 AIGLLQLLPN

-119 QPVGLFT
+119 KSVGLFT
-126 VNGAMH
+126 VHGATH
-132 SKDPASQ
+132 SKDPASP

-145 GSFLATGAEAPKGR
+145 GIFLATGAEVPKGS

-172 DAPPRLNRGG
+172 DAPPRLSRGG
-182 GTAASK
+182 GTDALK
-188 GSGPREPVATQSPAS
+188 GSAPSEPAAAQSPAS
-203 AGSGG
+203 APSGG
-208 TSPAGAPTDKPRE
+208 TSPAGAPTDKPAD
-221 AKAPSSSAPSSDG
+221 AKPPASSVPGSDG
-234 PPQTGQTGSK
+234 PPQTAQTGSK
-244 QGETSPSGEQ
+244 QGQTSPSGEQ
-254 TAPTNGAKANEQNP
+254 TPATNGAKVNEQKP
-268 ANQPSVG
+268 GNQPSGG
-275 QAGKPPEQTSHP
+275 QSGKPPEETAHP

-305 SANDDA
+305 SANDAKTQGGVAA
-311 TTKGA
+311 TE
-316 AAAKQSGG
+316 SGG
-324 ANNVGAKN
+324 AKNVGTQN

-343 AGPDPQSYTFD
+343 SGPDPQSYAFD
-354 WPKDREE
+354 WPKGREE
-361 QRRKQMVAL
+361 ERRKQMLAL
-370 AASEIR
+370 AAGEIR

-381 QAKGQIGNASEGK
+381 QAKKQIGNASEGK
-394 QTPATVHKTT
+394 QTPATVHKTAA
-404 TKQAQPV
+404 KQAQPV

-434 EAHLPSASRSPTAKE
+434 EAHLPPAPRSTAAKE

-455 TATAPDSANSYTIT
+455 TAVAPDSATSYSIA

-492 LDVTPQL
+492 LDVTPKL

-536 LWKMFDSLTQE
+536 LWKMFDSLNQE

>member
-1 MQLKLGRRIRSSKFL
+1 VKLKLGRRIRSSKFL

-24 IFAALCGIA
+24 IFWTLWGIA
-33 FSATCH
+33 LSATCH

-51 TPQAKKPNKKGRDPR
+51 TPQAKKPKKKGRDPR
-66 AIGLLQLSPN
+66 AIGLLQLPPN

-81 IPIAILMDGKFYDAS
+81 IPVAILIDGKFYDAS

-119 QPVGLFT
+119 KSVGLFT
-126 VNGAMH
+126 VNGALH

-139 NPWIGT
+139 NPWIGE

-172 DAPPRLNRGG
+172 DAPPRLSRGG
-182 GTAASK
+182 ETDASK
-188 GSGPREPVATQSPAS
+188 GSAPTEPAASQSPAS
-203 AGSGG
+203 AGSGS
-208 TSPAGAPTDKPRE
+208 TSPAGAGTDKPAE
-221 AKAPSSSAPSSDG
+221 AKVPSSSPPGSDE
-234 PPQTGQTGSK
+234 PPQTGQAESK
-244 QGETSPSGEQ
+244 QRQTSPSGEP
-254 TAPTNGAKANEQNP
+254 TTPTNGDKAKEPNP
-268 ANQPSVG
+268 DNQPAVG
-275 QAGKPPEQTSHP
+275 QSGKPPEQMAHP

-305 SANDDA
+305 SANDRR
-311 TTKGA
+311 TKGDS
-316 AAAKQSGG
+316 AAKQNSG
-324 ANNVGAKN
+324 AKNVGPKN

-343 AGPDPQSYTFD
+343 TGPDPQSYAFD
-354 WPKDREE
+354 WPKGREE
-361 QRRKQMVAL
+361 ERRKQMVAL

-381 QAKGQIGNASEGK
+381 QAKEQIGNASAGK
-394 QTPATVHKTT
+394 QAPATVHKTT
-404 TKQAQPV
+404 TKQLQPV
-411 IEKVQLRAFDLWGN
+411 MEKVQLRAFDLWGN

-434 EAHLPSASRSPTAKE
+434 DAHLGSAPTSPAVKE
-449 SWKEDA
+449 SWREDS
-455 TATAPDSANSYTIT
+455 TATGPDSAPSYTIT

-492 LDVTPQL
+492 LDVTPRL

-525 GYVIYRATADT
+525 GYVIYRATADR
-536 LWKMFDSLTQE
+536 LWKMFDSLNQE

>member
-1 MQLKLGRRIRSSKFL
+1 VKLTLARTIRSSKFL

-24 IFAALCGIA
+24 IFAALWGIA
-33 FSATCH
+33 FSATCL

-51 TPQAKKPNKKGRDPR
+51 TPQAKKPKKKGRDPR
-66 AIGLLQLSPN
+66 AIGLLQLPPN

-81 IPIAILMDGKFYDAS
+81 IPIAILIDGKFYDAS

-119 QPVGLFT
+119 KPVGLFT
-126 VNGAMH
+126 VNGALH
-132 SKDPASQ
+132 SKNPASPT
-139 NPWIGT
+139 PWIGE

-182 GTAASK
+182 GSDRSK
-188 GSGPREPVATQSPAS
+188 GSAPSETPATEGPAS

-208 TSPAGAPTDKPRE
+208 RSPAGTGTDQPAE
-221 AKAPSSSAPSSDG
+221 AKPPSSSAPGSDG
-234 PPQTGQTGSK
+234 SPQTGQTGSK
-244 QGETSPSGEQ
+244 PEQTSPSGEP
-254 TAPTNGAKANEQNP
+254 TTPTNGAQANEQNP
-268 ANQPSVG
+268 DNRPSVG
-275 QAGKPPEQTSHP
+275 QSGKPPDEMGHP

-305 SANDDA
+305 SANYA
-311 TTKGA
+311 RTKGDT
-316 AAAKQSGG
+316 AAKQSGD
-324 ANNVGAKN
+324 AKNIGAKN
-332 TAELVPAISDV
+332 PAELVPAISDV
-343 AGPDPQSYTFD
+343 AGPDPQSYAFD
-354 WPKDREE
+354 WPKGREE
-361 QRRKQMVAL
+361 ERRKQMVAL

-376 AYLAT
+376 GYLAT
-381 QAKGQIGNASEGK
+381 QAKEQIGHAPAGK
-394 QTPATVHKTT
+394 QAPATVHKTT
-404 TKQAQPV
+404 TKPVQPV
-411 IEKVQLRAFDLWGN
+411 MEKVQLRAFDLWGT

-434 EAHLPSASRSPTAKE
+434 ETHLPATSRSPAAQK

-455 TATAPDSANSYTIT
+455 TATAPDSATSYTIT

-477 GNLRKLYSGVTDKYH
+477 GNLRTLYSGVTDKDH
-492 LDVTPQL
+492 LDVTPRL

-536 LWKMFDSLTQE
+536 LWKLFDSLNQE

>member
-1 MQLKLGRRIRSSKFL
+1 MKLKLGRRIRPSKFL
-16 YRKAGLAV
+16 YRKAGWAV
-24 IFAALCGIA
+24 IFAALWGIA

-51 TPQAKKPNKKGRDPR
+51 TPQAKKPKKKGRDPR

-119 QPVGLFT
+119 QSVGLFT

-159 RKAENVPLGLDEK
+159 RKAESVPLGLDEK
-172 DAPPRLNRGG
+172 DAPPRLSRGG
-182 GTAASK
+182 GTDASK
-188 GSGPREPVATQSPAS
+188 GSAPSEPAAPQSPAS

-208 TSPAGAPTDKPRE
+208 TSPAGAPTDKPAE
-221 AKAPSSSAPSSDG
+221 AQPPPSSAPGSDG

-254 TAPTNGAKANEQNP
+254 TTPTKGAKANEQNP
-268 ANQPSVG
+268 GNQPSVG
-275 QAGKPPEQTSHP
+275 QSGKPPEETGHP

-295 QPLPDDDQSK
+295 QPLPDDQRK
-305 SANDDA
+305 SANDA
-311 TTKGA
+311 RTKGGA
-316 AAAKQSGG
+316 AAHESGG

-343 AGPDPQSYTFD
+343 AGPDPQSYAFD
-354 WPKDREE
+354 WPKGREE
-361 QRRKQMVAL
+361 ERRKQMMAL

-381 QAKGQIGNASEGK
+381 QAKEQIGNASEGK

-404 TKQAQPV
+404 TKQVQPV

-434 EAHLPSASRSPTAKE
+434 EGHLPSASGSPAAKQ
-449 SWKEDA
+449 SRKQDA
-455 TATAPDSANSYTIT
+455 TAAAPDSAASYTIT

-492 LDVTPQL
+492 LDVTPKL

-514 LLFRETSDAGT
+514 LLFRETSEAGT

-536 LWKMFDSLTQE
+536 LWKMFDSLNQE

>member
-1 MQLKLGRRIRSSKFL
+1 VKLKLARRNRSSKFL

-24 IFAALCGIA
+24 IFAALWGIA
-33 FSATCH
+33 FSATCR

-51 TPQAKKPNKKGRDPR
+51 APQAKKPKKKGRDPR
-66 AIGLLQLSPN
+66 AIGLLQLLPN

-111 VYEAMRTG
+111 VYEAIRTG
-119 QPVGLFT
+119 KSVGLFT
-126 VNGAMH
+126 VNGAGH

-139 NPWIGT
+139 IPWIGT
-145 GSFLATGAEAPKGR
+145 GSFLATGAEAPKGS

-172 DAPPRLNRGG
+172 DAPPRLSRGG
-182 GTAASK
+182 GTDAPK
-188 GSGPREPVATQSPAS
+188 GSAPSEPAPTQSPAS

-208 TSPAGAPTDKPRE
+208 TNPAGASTDKPAE
-221 AKAPSSSAPSSDG
+221 TEPPSSSAPASDR
-234 PPQTGQTGSK
+234 PPQTAQTGSK

-254 TAPTNGAKANEQNP
+254 TTPTNGAKANEQKP
-268 ANQPSVG
+268 GNQPSGG
-275 QAGKPPEQTSHP
+275 QSGKPPEETGHP

-305 SANDDA
+305 SANDA
-311 TTKGA
+311 TTKGGVA
-316 AAAKQSGG
+316 ATESGG
-324 ANNVGAKN
+324 GKNVGAQN

-343 AGPDPQSYTFD
+343 SGPDPQSYAFD
-354 WPKDREE
+354 WPKGREE
-361 QRRKQMVAL
+361 ERRKQMVAL

-381 QAKGQIGNASEGK
+381 QAKKQIGNASEGK

-404 TKQAQPV
+404 AKQAQPV

-434 EAHLPSASRSPTAKE
+434 EAHLPSASRSPAAKQ

-455 TATAPDSANSYTIT
+455 TATAPDSATSYTIT

-492 LDVTPQL
+492 LDVTPKL

-536 LWKMFDSLTQE
+536 LWKIFDSLNQE

>member
-1 MQLKLGRRIRSSKFL
+1 MKLKLGRRIRLSKFL

-24 IFAALCGIA
+24 IFAVLWGIG

-51 TPQAKKPNKKGRDPR
+51 TPQAKKPKKKGRDPR
-66 AIGLLQLSPN
+66 AIGLLQLPPN

-81 IPIAILMDGKFYDAS
+81 IPIAILIDGKFYDAS

-119 QPVGLFT
+119 KSVGLFT

-172 DAPPRLNRGG
+172 DAPPRLSRGG
-182 GTAASK
+182 GTDASK
-188 GSGPREPVATQSPAS
+188 GSAPSESAATQSPAS
-203 AGSGG
+203 AGSAG
-208 TSPAGAPTDKPRE
+208 TSPAGAPTDKPAE
-221 AKAPSSSAPSSDG
+221 AKPPSSSAPGSDG
-234 PPQTGQTGSK
+234 PPPTGQTGSK
-244 QGETSPSGEQ
+244 QGETSPEQ
-254 TAPTNGAKANEQNP
+254 TTPTNGTKANEQNP
-268 ANQPSVG
+268 GNHPSVG
-275 QAGKPPEQTSHP
+275 QSGKPPEETAHP

-305 SANDDA
+305 FANDA
-311 TTKGA
+311 RSKEGA
-316 AAAKQSGG
+316 AAKPSGG
-324 ANNVGAKN
+324 AKNVGAKN
-332 TAELVPAISDV
+332 AAELVPAISDV
-343 AGPDPQSYTFD
+343 AGPDPQSYAFD

-361 QRRKQMVAL
+361 ERRKQMLAL

-381 QAKGQIGNASEGK
+381 QAKEQIGNASQGK

-404 TKQAQPV
+404 TKQVQPV

-425 SDPILIMSA
+425 RDPILIMSG
-434 EAHLPSASRSPTAKE
+434 EAHLPSTSRSPTAKE
-449 SWKEDA
+449 SWPEDA
-455 TATAPDSANSYTIT
+455 TATAPDSAASCTIT

-477 GNLRKLYSGVTDKYH
+477 GDLRKLYSGVADKYH
-492 LDVTPQL
+492 LDVTPKL

-536 LWKMFDSLTQE
+536 LWKMFDSLHQE

>member
-1 MQLKLGRRIRSSKFL
+1 
-16 YRKAGLAV
+16 LAV
-24 IFAALCGIA
+24 IFAALWGIA
-33 FSATCH
+33 FSATGH
-39 AQASQEEQGAEI
+39 AQAAQEEQGAEI
-51 TPQAKKPNKKGRDPR
+51 TPQAKKPKKKGRDPR
-66 AIGLLQLSPN
+66 AIGLLQLPPN

-81 IPIAILMDGKFYDAS
+81 IPIAILIDGKFYDAS

-119 QPVGLFT
+119 KSVGLFT

-145 GSFLATGAEAPKGR
+145 GSFLAAGAEAPKGR

-172 DAPPRLNRGG
+172 DAPPRLSRGG
-182 GTAASK
+182 GADASK
-188 GSGPREPVATQSPAS
+188 GSAPSEPAATQSPAS

-208 TSPAGAPTDKPRE
+208 TSPAGAPTDKPAE
-221 AKAPSSSAPSSDG
+221 AKPPSSSAPGSDG
-234 PPQTGQTGSK
+234 
-244 QGETSPSGEQ
+244 GETSPSGEQ
-254 TAPTNGAKANEQNP
+254 TTPTNGAKANEQNP
-268 ANQPSVG
+268 GNQPSVG
-275 QAGKPPEQTSHP
+275 QSGKPPEQTGHP

-305 SANDDA
+305 SANDA
-311 TTKGA
+311 RPKGG
-316 AAAKQSGG
+316 AAAKQSNG
-324 ANNVGAKN
+324 AKDVGAKN
-332 TAELVPAISDV
+332 TGELVPAISDV
-343 AGPDPQSYTFD
+343 AGPDPQSYAFD
-354 WPKDREE
+354 WPKGREQE
-361 QRRKQMVAL
+361 QRKQMVAL
-370 AASEIR
+370 AASEMR

-381 QAKGQIGNASEGK
+381 QAKEQIGNASEGK

-404 TKQAQPV
+404 TKQSQPV

-434 EAHLPSASRSPTAKE
+434 EAHLPSASRSPAAKQ

-455 TATAPDSANSYTIT
+455 TATAPDSATSYTIT

-492 LDVTPQL
+492 LDVTPKL

-536 LWKMFDSLTQE
+536 LWKMFDSLNQE